1 MNPAKAVAVVTFPI
15 LLAGLIHLKL
25 RKLLLQTALYPL
37 ALLQGEAEFIEP
49 RSIDNPFDDRDF
61 PTLRNAIDPHK
72 LDPDLHL
79 QLRCQ

>member
-49 RSIDNPFDDRDF
+49 RPVDDALDNCDF
-61 PTLRNAIDPHK
+61 PTL
-72 LDPDLHL
+72 
-79 QLRCQ
+79 